1 MRLEIVCDLLES
13 YVIAISAICFSVS
26 VFIAHTFEQVDLFV
40 VFATTYL
47 LSSYYSP
54 SYVTTTSLIIVYH

>member
-13 YVIAISAICFSVS
+13 YVIAISAIYFSVS

-54 SYVTTTSLIIVYH
+54 S